1 MIAYKGTE
9 QLKCQT
15 LKYEVGKTYIFD
27 GDIELCCKGFHA
39 CRNIIDVHRHY
50 NFDVKDTVILEVEI
64 PEDAKIIDATDDSKF
79 VTDKL
84 EVLRILTKKDI
95 EKISNGNVK
104 FDENGNLVYIR
115 YGDRRWKKYKYD
127 KNGNVI
133 YYEDSGG
140 YWEKVEYDENGN
152 KVYYKN
158 SNGFWAKREFDERGA
173 LIYFEDSG
181 GHWWKRKFDNDGNEI
196 YYEDNTGYQRYQN
209 MWLIEDQNKIRGSV

>member
-9 QLKCQT
+9 QLKCQS

-84 EVLRILTKKDI
+84 KVLRILTKKDI

-104 FDENGNLVYIR
+104 FDENGN
-115 YGDRRWKKYKYD
+115 
-127 KNGNVI
+127 VI

-140 YWEKVEYDENGN
+140 YWEKVEYDKNGN

-158 SNGFWAKREFDERGA
+158 SNGFWAKREFDERGV

-209 MWLIEDQNKIRGSV
+209 MWLIEDQNKIRGNV